1 MKRSRAAG
9 RRRGPNHRWD
19 GTGSDDAIET
29 NDGMGPGGDRGGR
42 HGPHGR
48 RSGVAVLALRL
59 KAWRYGC
66 WFVRRIVRQ
75 FRDDGCTVAAAA
87 LTLTTMIAVVP
98 FFAVVYRILSLL
110 PEFSGVGD
118 TITSF
123 VFETF
128 LPGSSDVVLEK
139 VREFSARANELTIV
153 GVGIVFLSTMLLL
166 MRMEASFNRI
176 WHVANTRTG
185 LVRFLSYWG
194 ILALGVPM
202 IGIAVI
208 AASYDF
214 GLDYI
219 APLRGSPV
227 MEGVREAV
235 PPVAMALTFTLLY
248 YAVPSCRVRIHHALF
263 GGILTTVLL
272 TFAKEVFGWAVPWF
286 QHEVIYGV
294 FAALPLF
301 VIGLNLVWVL
311 ILAGAICVRTLSLP
325 CVEQAWERGHPAL
338 VEGETPSLPAYS
350 LRASA
355 AAPAA
360 KTPWEDEPDGVP
372 AAVKCAR
379 VLELLHQAHLAGNAV
394 TDADILR
401 AVPMTRTERG
411 RIFDVLHEG
420 RWLRP
425 TENKGWAL
433 GRSLER
439 ITLWELFLKL
449 PDGIAEECVDGDS
462 TVEQCFRAFLAD
474 GAVHLDVSLA
484 EVTANQSE
492 PDVRRD

>member
-19 GTGSDDAIET
+19 RTRSDDAIET

-42 HGPHGR
+42 RGPHGR
-48 RSGVAVLALRL
+48 RSGVAVLALWL

-66 WFVRRIVRQ
+66 WFVRRIVHQ

-87 LTLTTMIAVVP
+87 LTLTTMIAIVP

-139 VREFSARANELTIV
+139 VREFSARANELTVV

-194 ILALGVPM
+194 IVSLGVPM

-214 GLDYI
+214 GLDYM

-227 MEGVREAV
+227 MEGVREVV

-272 TFAKEVFGWAVPWF
+272 TLAKEVFGWAVPWF

-311 ILAGAICVRTLSLP
+311 ILAGAICVRTLSL
-325 CVEQAWERGHPAL
+325 
-338 VEGETPSLPAYS
+338 
-350 LRASA
+350 
-355 AAPAA
+355 
-360 KTPWEDEPDGVP
+360 TPWEDEPDGVP

-425 TENKGWAL
+425 TENKAWAL

-449 PDGIAEECVDGDS
+449 PDGIAEKCVDGDS
-462 TVEQCFRAFLAD
+462 TIEQRFRAFLAD

-484 EVTANQSE
+484 EVTANQSS
-492 PDVRRD
+492 R

>member
-1 MKRSRAAG
+1 
-9 RRRGPNHRWD
+9 
-19 GTGSDDAIET
+19 
-29 NDGMGPGGDRGGR
+29 MGPGGDRGGR
-42 HGPHGR
+42 RGPHGR
-48 RSGVAVLALRL
+48 RSGVAVLALWL

-75 FRDDGCTVAAAA
+75 FRDDGCTVASAA

-110 PEFSGVGD
+110 PQFSGVGD

-139 VREFSARANELTIV
+139 VRQFSARANELTVV
-153 GVGIVFLSTMLLL
+153 GVGIVFMSTMLLL

-176 WHVANTRTG
+176 WHVANTRAG

-194 ILALGVPM
+194 ILSLGVPM

-214 GLDYI
+214 GLDYM

-286 QHEVIYGV
+286 QQEVIYGV

-311 ILAGAICVRTLSLP
+311 ILAGAICVRTLSL
-325 CVEQAWERGHPAL
+325 
-338 VEGETPSLPAYS
+338 
-350 LRASA
+350 
-355 AAPAA
+355 
-360 KTPWEDEPDGVP
+360 TPWEDEPDGVP

-425 TENKGWAL
+425 TENKAWAL

-439 ITLWELFLKL
+439 MTLWELFLKL
-449 PDGIAEECVDGDS
+449 PDGIAEKCVDGDS
-462 TVEQCFRAFLAD
+462 TVEQRFRAFLAD